1 MLLSSSSVPSP
12 KYHPQDLLCLK
23 LRTTTTKKSEKS
35 SLLCLSFLPV
45 VSGGGEEEKQE
56 EEENVEFSTFH
67 LLFPSSDT
75 ELISGKSVRGKKV
88 GRTVLLLGV

>member
-1 MLLSSSSVPSP
+1 M
-12 KYHPQDLLCLK
+12 
-23 LRTTTTKKSEKS
+23 
-35 SLLCLSFLPV
+35 